1 MAAKYI
7 YRKKFP
13 LLATGALCIL
23 QPLLSSSIS
32 AAQQYEC
39 KASANGG
46 WACNTQESQS
56 ARPPRPTPPA
66 SASSSSVAKTPA
78 VASQTPAGASKA
90 AAAQPVESVSDSRGK
105 ALASRSSDYSHLDW
119 VPREQLSAE
128 QLAETG
134 PYCGGDYIEPLRPGM
149 NDTTPFKDAPLYVN
163 AGASRYEQTTETATL
178 AGNVVIRQASL
189 QLEAD
194 EANLYQQDNKGELRG
209 NVRLRD
215 RNALVVGDRAEL
227 YLDSG
232 EAKIENA
239 EYVMHEG
246 NVRGNARYVKRQE
259 DAIIRLK
266 DGTYTS
272 CEPGNNAWHLKG
284 NNVVL
289 NPESGFGTATNV
301 TLRVKNIPVFYTP
314 YIQFPI
320 DDRRQSGFLPP
331 SISYSNDNGLDLTT
345 PYYFNL
351 APNFDAT
358 LYPNYMSNRGL
369 LTEGEFRYLG
379 KSSESR
385 IGGAWLSDSEDK
397 RKLQSEYEKD
407 RWMYTLQHE
416 QGFNKRL
423 LGTID
428 YTDISD
434 PYYFQDLRSNVVL
447 GSNEVLNQ
455 KANLTWRGDSYAA
468 MLGVHAYE
476 MANITDI
483 TPYDKL
489 PQFSLIGA
497 LPYQPAG
504 LKMTYQTEWTRF
516 DRSLR
521 KRGETGSDGKPG
533 KSGNYSDQDGNFS
546 FWNDAL
552 VKGLDRANG
561 DRLHLEPGISL
572 PMNWSWGFIKPAVKY
587 AYTRYDLT
595 LDSQGQGDLQTANR
609 RFNSSP
615 DRSVGIYSLDSGL
628 YFDRDTQWFG
638 KSYRQT
644 LEPRLFYLYVPNE
657 DQSDLPLFDTNE
669 IQFSY
674 ASLFRDNRFSGR
686 DRIGDANQ
694 LSLGVTNR
702 WLESNGFERQRISV
716 GQAYYFADRKV
727 LLSGVNYKDYA
738 ENTSTRSPYAL
749 EYMYQFN
756 RDWRVNADLMWDPD
770 THSTRSG
777 SAMFHYQPEDNL
789 NKIVNFGYRY
799 RNDGNH
805 YNFTTGRWETG
816 SSDYTDSNGR
826 VYKDFYKIEQTD
838 ASIMWPVVPQWNVI
852 ARWQYDYNRNSTLE
866 AFGGF
871 EYDSCCWKLRLINR
885 YWVDYDERTLSPQDN
900 RKGDHGIF
908 LQIILKGLGGVTG
921 NKVETFLDEGIQ
933 GYRER
938 ENNAY

>member
-1 MAAKYI
+1 MAAKYS
-7 YRKKFP
+7 YRNKLP

-23 QPLLSSSIS
+23 QPLLSSS
-32 AAQQYEC
+32 ATAQQYDC
-39 KASANGG
+39 KSANGG
-46 WACNTQESQS
+46 WSCTTQDSQTV
-56 ARPPRPTPPA
+56 RPPRPEPSQPIST
-66 SASSSSVAKTPA
+66 STAKTD
-78 VASQTPAGASKA
+78 ASQAKGSAPTAPAAP
-90 AAAQPVESVSDSRGK
+90 QSVSSNRGK
-105 ALASRSSDYSHLDW
+105 GLASRSADFSHLDW
-119 VPREQLSAE
+119 VPREELSEA
-128 QLAETG
+128 QLAEVG
-134 PYCGGDYIEPLRPGM
+134 PYCSGAYIEPIRPGM
-149 NDTTPFKDAPLYVN
+149 NDTSSFSDSPLYVN
-163 AGASRYEQTTETATL
+163 AGVSRYEQKTETATL
-178 AGNVVIRQASL
+178 AGDVIIRQASL
-189 QLEAD
+189 QAEAD
-194 EANLYQQDNKGELRG
+194 EANLYQQDNLGELKG
-209 NVRLRD
+209 NVRIRD
-215 RNALVVGDRAEL
+215 RNALLVGDRAEL
-227 YLDSG
+227 QLDSG
-232 EAKIENA
+232 AAKVENA
-239 EYVMHEG
+239 EYVMHAG
-246 NVRGNARYVKRQE
+246 NSRGSAQYVRRQE

-272 CEPGNNAWHLKG
+272 CSPGSNAWHLRG
-284 NNVVL
+284 NNVTL
-289 NPESGFGTATNV
+289 NPNTGFGSATNV
-301 TLRVKNIPVFYTP
+301 TLRVKDIPVFYTP
-314 YIQFPI
+314 YIHFPI

-385 IGGAWLSDSEDK
+385 IGGAWLSDSEDE

-455 KANLTWRGDSYAA
+455 KANLIWRGDNYAA
-468 MLGVHAYE
+468 MFGVHAYE

-489 PQFSLIGA
+489 PQFALLGA

-504 LKMTYQTEWTRF
+504 LQLGYQAEWTRF

-521 KRGETGSDGKPG
+521 K
-533 KSGNYSDQDGNFS
+533 GNYSDENGVLS
-546 FWNDAL
+546 PWNDARL
-552 VKGLDRANG
+552 QGLDRANG
-561 DRLHLEPGISL
+561 DRLHLEPSISL
-572 PMNWSWGFIKPAVKY
+572 PMNWGWGFVKPAVKY
-587 AYTRYDLT
+587 AYTRYDLS
-595 LDSQGQGDLQTANR
+595 LDQVGKSSLQAGQQY
-609 RFNSSP
+609 NSSP
-615 DRSVGIYSLDSGL
+615 DRSLAMYSIDSGL

-657 DQSDLPLFDTNE
+657 DQSDLPLFDSAD

-694 LSLGVTNR
+694 LSLGLTNR

-727 LLSGVNYKDYA
+727 LLSGKNYKDYA

-770 THSTRSG
+770 THRTRSG
-777 SAMFHYQPEDNL
+777 STMFHYQPQDNL

-816 SSDYTDSNGR
+816 SADYTDGSGR

-838 ASIMWPVVPQWNVI
+838 TSIMWPVVPQWNVI

-871 EYDSCCWKLRLINR
+871 EYDSCCWKLRVINR
-885 YWVDYDERTLSPQDN
+885 YWVDYDERSQSPQDN

-908 LQIILKGLGGVTG
+908 LQIVLKGLGGVTG

>member
-7 YRKKFP
+7 YRKKSS
-13 LLATGALCIL
+13 LLVSGALCIL
-23 QPLLSSSIS
+23 QPLLSSSVN
-32 AAQQYEC
+32 AAEQYDC
-39 KASANGG
+39 KASASGG
-46 WACNTQESQS
+46 WSCSTQDNQV
-56 ARPPRPTPPA
+56 AVPPRPERA
-66 SASSSSVAKTPA
+66 A
-78 VASQTPAGASKA
+78 VASSKA
-90 AAAQPVESVSDSRGK
+90 TGKATGSSSATSATKSVASVSDSRGK
-105 ALASRSSDYSHLDW
+105 VLASRSEDFSHLDW
-119 VPREQLSAE
+119 VPRDKLSAE

-149 NDTTPFKDAPLYVN
+149 SDTTSFKDAPLYVN
-163 AGASRYEQTTETATL
+163 AGASRYDQSTETATL

-189 QLEAD
+189 QIEAD
-194 EANLYQQDNKGELRG
+194 EANLYQQDNKGELKG

-227 YLDSG
+227 QLDNG
-232 EAKIENA
+232 EAQIENA

-246 NVRGNARYVKRQE
+246 NVRGNARYIKRQE
-259 DAIIRLK
+259 DAVIRLK

-272 CEPGNNAWHLKG
+272 CEPGSNAWHLKG
-284 NNVVL
+284 NNVTL
-289 NPESGFGTATNV
+289 NPETGMGTATNV

-331 SISYSNDNGLDLTT
+331 SISYSNRKGVDITT

-358 LYPNYMSNRGL
+358 LYPNYMSKRGL
-369 LTEGEFRYLG
+369 LTEGEFRYLS

-385 IGGAWLSDSEDK
+385 IGGAWLSDSEDE
-397 RKLQSEYEKD
+397 RKLQSEYKKD

-416 QGFNKRL
+416 QGFNSRL
-423 LGTID
+423 LASVD

-434 PYYFQDLRSNVVL
+434 PYYFQDLRSNVIA
-447 GSNEVLNQ
+447 GSDETLDQ
-455 KANLTWRGDSYAA
+455 KASLVWRGDSYAA

-489 PQFSLIGA
+489 PQFALLGA

-504 LKMTYQTEWTRF
+504 LKMAYQANWTRF

-521 KRGETGSDGKPG
+521 KGDFSDE
-533 KSGNYSDQDGNFS
+533 DGNLTP
-546 FWNDAL
+546 WNDTRL
-552 VKGLDRANG
+552 SGLDRANG
-561 DRLHLEPGISL
+561 DRLHIEPSVSL
-572 PMNWSWGFIKPAVKY
+572 PMNWSWGFVKPAVKY

-595 LDSQGQGDLQTANR
+595 LDSQGKASLPNTQK
-609 RFNSSP
+609 FSSSP
-615 DRSVGIYSLDSGL
+615 DRNVPIYSVDSGL
-628 YFDRDTQWFG
+628 YFDRDSQWFG

-657 DQSDLPLFDTNE
+657 DQSEIPLFDTTE
-669 IQFSY
+669 TQFSY
-674 ASLFRDNRFSGR
+674 ASLFRDNRFSGY

-702 WLESNGFERQRISV
+702 WLESDGFERQRVSV

-727 LLSGVNYKDYA
+727 LLSGANYKDYA
-738 ENTSTRSPYAL
+738 ANTSTRSPYAM

-770 THSTRSG
+770 THRTRSG
-777 SAMFHYQPEDNL
+777 STMFHYQPQDDL
-789 NKIVNFGYRY
+789 NKIINFGYRY
-799 RNDGNH
+799 SNDTTR
-805 YNFTTGRWETG
+805 YDPLTGRTVYGSADYVDPNTG
-816 SSDYTDSNGR
+816 KT
-826 VYKDFYKIEQTD
+826 YKDFYKIEQTD

-852 ARWQYDYNRNSTLE
+852 ARWQYDYNRSSTLE

-908 LQIILKGLGGVTG
+908 LQIVLKGLGGVTG